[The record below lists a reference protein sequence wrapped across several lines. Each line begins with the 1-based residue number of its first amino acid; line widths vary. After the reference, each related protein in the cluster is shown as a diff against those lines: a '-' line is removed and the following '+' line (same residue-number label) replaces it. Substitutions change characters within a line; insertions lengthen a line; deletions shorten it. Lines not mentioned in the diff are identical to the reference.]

1 LTEYE
6 INISSDPN
14 NLITIEEFVNYVGM
28 EASLNEEKRSNL
40 LLCVSEAVTN
50 AIVHANKQD
59 PGKIVDVKAV
69 LNEKYLT
76 FYIKDQG
83 VGFNP
88 AEVPDPTAPE
98 NLMKDHGRGLFLMKM
113 YLHELRYNITPTGTE
128 TILVMERNT
137 EQ

>member
-1 LTEYE
+1 MTEYE